1 MKRFVLAALIWT
13 VSAIGLSGAPAYS
26 FRHYSVR
33 DGLSSNTVRALIQD
47 RKGLIWLGTS
57 DGLDSFDGKSIIH
70 HPFGTEG
77 SRYVNAL
84 FEDSDDIL
92 WVGTD
97 DAVFRYVDDSLYRLP
112 GFPETTATGFIQDR
126 DGNIW
131 ISSFEDG
138 VSRWRDGSL
147 TRFLEGDIV
156 ESLFVSKEA
165 VCLQSRFRRLRIP
178 RTSF

>member
-1 MKRFVLAALIWT
+1 MKRFLLVWLLGLASVAGR
-13 VSAIGLSGAPAYS
+13 SDAPAYS
-26 FRHYSVR
+26 FRHYTVR
-33 DGLSSNTVRALIQD
+33 DGLSANTVRALIQD
-47 RKGLIWLGTS
+47 RKGMIWLGTS

-84 FEDSDDIL
+84 YEDSDNVL

-112 GFPETTATGFIQDR
+112 GFPETTAVGFAQDR

-138 VSRWRDGSL
+138 VRRWRDGDVTL
-147 TRFLEGDIV
+147 FLEGDNV
-156 ESLFVSKEA
+156 ECIFVS
-165 VCLQSRFRRLRIP
+165 RDGRLWATD
-178 RTSF
+178 TSAPEGL